1 MALLVHVKDTNILG
15 NQLNLAI
22 NQIRDGIAFFEKYD
36 GLRAQTIG
44 VSAAK
49 LGSVFGVEDATEAQA
64 LSDRWAKISVGTCT
78 YAELVEFIDATVRS
92 A

>member
-1 MALLVHVKDTNILG
+1 MALLVNVSDANILG
-15 NQLNLAI
+15 NQLNFAI
-22 NQIRDGIAFFEKYD
+22 NQIRDGLAFFEKYD

-49 LGSVFGVEDATEAQA
+49 FGETFGIADATEAQA
-64 LSDRWAKISVGTCT
+64 LSDRWASISAAS
-78 YAELVEFIDATVRS
+78 YAGLADFIDATVRS